1 MGGGEILK
9 GSGDPSIS
17 FQEACMQYVGGRVC
31 LRDPNSYFFNS
42 LQFLHL
48 ENITVTDPN
57 LKKVTPNVAKSIA
70 VVGFDFL
77 ALHVIGCWVCRGP
90 LCRQRTPRYRVSLLL
105 PKVQPGHLWTEG
117 GCTCLNLLYS
127 HWGKN
132 AAVQAVYICTYP
144 KYNITS

>member
-57 LKKVTPNVAKSIA
+57 LKKKTTQSLQTLQNKLLLLGLISLHSMLSGAGC
-70 VVGFDFL
+70 VGVRYVGN
-77 ALHVIGCWVCRGP
+77 ALLGIGCPYYFLRFNPATSGLRG
-90 LCRQRTPRYRVSLLL
+90 
-105 PKVQPGHLWTEG
+105 
-117 GCTCLNLLYS
+117 LYLS
-127 HWGKN
+127 KPPIF
-132 AAVQAVYICTYP
+132 ALR
-144 KYNITS
+144 

>member
-57 LKKVTPNVAKSIA
+57 LRKKTMQSLRTLQNILLLLGSISLHSMLSGA
-70 VVGFDFL
+70 GCVGVRYVGN
-77 ALHVIGCWVCRGP
+77 ALLGIGCPYYFLRFNPATSGLRG
-90 LCRQRTPRYRVSLLL
+90 V
-105 PKVQPGHLWTEG
+105 V
-117 GCTCLNLLYS
+117 
-127 HWGKN
+127 
-132 AAVQAVYICTYP
+132 AV
-144 KYNITS
+144 